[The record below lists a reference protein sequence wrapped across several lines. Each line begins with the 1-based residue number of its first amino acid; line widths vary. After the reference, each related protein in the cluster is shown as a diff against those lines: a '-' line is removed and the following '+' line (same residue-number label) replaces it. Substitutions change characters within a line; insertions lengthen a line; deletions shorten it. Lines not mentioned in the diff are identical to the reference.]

1 MSLTL
6 GQNFSIWEPLVPN
19 VEQCETSFNNPVG
32 SKNFSKFFKLC
43 ILTWLKKIID
53 HSTNRPEIPP
63 YQLDFQLLLQ
73 THQCLRGWLRCY
85 LSEAT

>member
-32 SKNFSKFFKLC
+32 SKNFSKFFQTLYTF
-43 ILTWLKKIID
+43 LAEEDYRTLNQ
-53 HSTNRPEIPP
+53 ST
-63 YQLDFQLLLQ
+63 
-73 THQCLRGWLRCY
+73 
-85 LSEAT
+85 